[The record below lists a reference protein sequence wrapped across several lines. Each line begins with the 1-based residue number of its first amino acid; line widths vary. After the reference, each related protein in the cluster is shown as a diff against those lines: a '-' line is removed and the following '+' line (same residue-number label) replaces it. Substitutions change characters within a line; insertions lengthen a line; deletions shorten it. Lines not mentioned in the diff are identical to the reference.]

1 MRKLRG
7 SARRSGA
14 LGAHPGPRRAGPPPA
29 ESSQQRHL
37 LAGAGAARALAR
49 REQCGTHG
57 DGVVRQPRDAAGT
70 FRADL
75 GLSGSWWAPS
85 PHKLGPHKQSQIRG
99 GMGKCC
105 GAASWCCGTLL
116 EAIGGCF
123 QNQIATSSCHLPN
136 PSSQSSMSPFI
147 PGILHTRSQICD
159 PWSHLPLGNLQLN
172 GLISVLRPQTQHRQI
187 WHFALVWKIALGQWV
202 KGESVK
208 DGFIFHYWLCWDGWE
223 GIREGISMLEE
234 ESCVLVFLSWGA
246 AS

>member
-1 MRKLRG
+1 MSFGVKELWREGNILANSRFPRSLLKSRRAAREETPRLRQALRG
-7 SARRSGA
+7 PRNPPWAA
-14 LGAHPGPRRAGPPPA
+14 PGRAGPPPA
-29 ESSQQRHL
+29 EPSQQRHL

-85 PHKLGPHKQSQIRG
+85 PHKRGPHKQSQIRG

-147 PGILHTRSQICD
+147 PGILHPRSQICD
-159 PWSHLPLGNLQLN
+159 P
-172 GLISVLRPQTQHRQI
+172 
-187 WHFALVWKIALGQWV
+187 
-202 KGESVK
+202 
-208 DGFIFHYWLCWDGWE
+208 
-223 GIREGISMLEE
+223 
-234 ESCVLVFLSWGA
+234 
-246 AS
+246 